1 MVKSRKLK
9 MTKSRKSRMNKSR
22 KMRKSMNRKRV
33 GGSGNNNITVRIL
46 HHFNNYSHDITIDA
60 DATVHELK
68 VAYLNLVRDNP
79 GKIFKNTD
87 FKLQLDRYTL
97 NENLTLSKAGIV
109 DNSMLMAKS

>member
-33 GGSGNNNITVRIL
+33 GGSSNNITVNIYYHIGGYNKR
-46 HHFNNYSHDITIDA
+46 ITIDA
-60 DATVHELK
+60 NATVQQLK

-79 GKIFKNTD
+79 RPIFVRINFD
-87 FKLQLDRYTL
+87 FKLGRNTLDD
-97 NENLTLSKAGIV
+97 ENQKLSEAGVV
-109 DNSMLMAKS
+109 DESVLHVI